1 MSRVSLIEV
10 PPRDGLQNEQA
21 QFSTQTKLELVQ
33 RLIAAGLR
41 RIEVCSFVNPQRVP
55 QMADAEALC
64 AALPQAPQVSYTG
77 LALNR
82 RGFERAAQTGR
93 LHEIGVVVPATD
105 SFARRNQGASTEEL
119 TQLAVELCREAARA
133 GLRCTPTIAVAF
145 GCPFEGAVTQ
155 ERIVAIARALAETHP
170 YELVLADTIGVA
182 VPRQVRALVA
192 AVRRAIG
199 ESIPLR
205 GHFHN
210 TRNTAVANVY
220 AALEAGVD
228 RFDASVGGV
237 GGCPFAPA
245 ATGNVA
251 TEDLWYLL
259 DRMGLDTGIVPD
271 ELIRTAQWLGQ
282 QLGRPLP
289 GMVSRAGGFPTPRTQ
304 GGSP

>member
-1 MSRVSLIEV
+1 MNRVSLIEV
-10 PPRDGLQNEQA
+10 APRDGLQNEQA
-21 QFSTQTKLELVQ
+21 HVDTGTKLELVQ

-55 QMADAEALC
+55 QMADADALC
-64 AALPQAPQVSYTG
+64 AALPRAPEVSYTG
-77 LALNR
+77 LVLNR
-82 RGFERAAQTGR
+82 RGFDRAVQTGR
-93 LHEIGVVVPATD
+93 LQEIGLVVPATD
-105 SFARRNQGASTEEL
+105 AFAMRNQGASTEEL
-119 TQLAVELCREAARA
+119 TRLTVELCREAARA
-133 GLRCTPTIAVAF
+133 GLRCSPTIAVAF
-145 GCPFEGAVTQ
+145 GCPFEGAVAP
-155 ERIVAIARALAETHP
+155 ERIAAIARALAEADP

-182 VPRQVRALVA
+182 VPRQVGALIETVRQ
-192 AVRRAIG
+192 AVGR
-199 ESIPLR
+199 SIPLR

-220 AALEAGVD
+220 AALEAGVE

-259 DRMGLDTGIVPD
+259 DRMELETGIVSQ
-271 ELIRTAQWLGQ
+271 ELIGTAQWLGQ

-289 GMVSRAGGFPTPRTQ
+289 GMVSRAGGFP
-304 GGSP
+304 GGRA